1 MLRLMLII
9 RELQMEIMLCHIFA
23 LFEEANFSDFYNW
36 IRDET
41 RTTPIGVK

>member
-1 MLRLMLII
+1 MLSLMLII
-9 RELQMEIMLCHIFA
+9 KELQLEIMLCHIFA
-23 LFEEANFSDFYNW
+23 LFGEANFSDFYNW